1 MENITLQN
9 GVKMPSVGFGTFTL
23 KNGCKNCVLS
33 ALKMGYRLVD
43 TAASYFNERDVG
55 EAIKESGIPREQL
68 FITTK
73 LWIQDEGFDSTLK
86 AFGTSLKNLGLEYLD
101 MYLIHQP
108 FGDCFGS
115 WRAMEKL
122 LKEGCVRA
130 IGVSNFAPERVVDLA
145 LNSEIPPMLDQIE
158 VHPYFAQRSVVK
170 EIRSF
175 GCEVQAWGPLCEGQ
189 KEIFTDPV
197 LTKIANAHNVTT
209 AQVALKWNLQ
219 NGIAV
224 IPRSS
229 QEQHRR
235 ENIYLDGFTLTADE
249 MAEIAKLD
257 QGFSEII
264 NYHCTNTAKKLIN
277 CKIHD

>member
-1 MENITLQN
+1 M
-9 GVKMPSVGFGTFTL
+9 S
-23 KNGCKNCVLS
+23 S
-33 ALKMGYRLVD
+33 
-43 TAASYFNERDVG
+43 
-55 EAIKESGIPREQL
+55 
-68 FITTK
+68 FII
-73 LWIQDEGFDSTLK
+73 LHQIQDEGFESTLK
-86 AFGTSLKNLGLEYLD
+86 AFDTSRKNLGLDYLD

-108 FGDCFGS
+108 FGNCFGS

-122 LKEGCVRA
+122 LKEGYVRA
-130 IGVSNFAPERVVDLA
+130 VVVSNFAPERVVDLA
-145 LNSEIPPMLDQIE
+145 LNSEIPPMVDQIE
-158 VHPYFAQRSVVK
+158 VHPYFAQRSAVK

-175 GCEVQAWGPLCEGQ
+175 GYEVQAWGPLCEGQ

-197 LTKIANAHNVTT
+197 LTKIANAHGVTT

-229 QEQHRR
+229 QEHHRR
-235 ENIYLDGFTLTADE
+235 ENIDLGGFTLTADE
-249 MAEIAKLD
+249 MNEITKLD
-257 QGFSEII
+257 QSFSEII